1 MRFFAS
7 VLFVLVTTLF
17 GCESEFGSCFKKVQ
31 DLHINQKDA
40 LVIPLKSKT
49 LVFSTK
55 KLADYL
61 LYDPFLDLYMF
72 DSLHVK
78 YPFKW
83 NKYLKN
89 KELAAIN
96 DEVVC
101 GEIIQDQKGLD
112 YLGKFSKPLN
122 GASVILNGCCEL
134 IALNTP
140 KGIIQKRYLQRFL
153 SGKNS
158 YGDIGIRVVKKNNK
172 IVVHT
177 VNKLVNSPFE
187 RGDVI
192 LKINN
197 QKVSSLKLF
206 EEKVLFAPVGKVC
219 KISVLRD
226 GKTKI
231 IQTKVFARKG
241 GGFIC
246 DTFFEVFGVYIDK
259 DLEVVRSSYES
270 LHVNDKIFMINK
282 QRVQTQKDIQKV
294 LSDVP
299 KSFRIGLNRNGL
311 DIFIKIK
318 TQDR

>member
-7 VLFVLVTTLF
+7 VLLFVSTLF
-17 GCESEFGSCFKKVQ
+17 GCNAEFGSCLQKVQ
-31 DLHINQKDA
+31 DLHVNQKDA
-40 LVIPLKSKT
+40 LVIPLQTKT

-55 KLADYL
+55 KLTDYL
-61 LYDPFLDLYMF
+61 LYDPFLNLYIF
-72 DSLHVK
+72 KSLHVK

-101 GEIIQDQKGLD
+101 GKIVQDQKGLD
-112 YLGKFSKPLN
+112 YLGRFSKPVEKP
-122 GASVILNGCCEL
+122 AIIVNGCCEL
-134 IALNTP
+134 VALNTP

-153 SGKNS
+153 SGVNS
-158 YGDIGIRVVKKNNK
+158 YGDIGVRVVKKNNK

-177 VNKLVNSPFE
+177 VNKLIDSPFE
-187 RGDVI
+187 RGDII
-192 LKINN
+192 LKIDN
-197 QKVSSLKLF
+197 KKISSLKSF

-219 KISVLRD
+219 KISVLRN

-259 DLEVVRSSYES
+259 DLKVIRSSYES

-282 QRVQTQKDIQKV
+282 QKVQTQEDVRKA